1 MAPLAQVVRHTEARS
16 AWRPASERLR
26 VLTVGRSMRLSLAI
40 RMLRTGGL
48 AVHLEQVRRAADLL
62 PRLRADRVDLVL
74 LDLDQAGPGGLEGLH
89 DLCAMAPQVP
99 LVVLADLQDE
109 PEAIEALRAGA
120 QDYLIGEHLTPS
132 SAVRAVRC
140 ALERHRHLAL
150 LRDLSLRD
158 PLTGLY
164 NRRGFGAVAEAQL
177 RMARREGRRCLVVC
191 ADLDQLKAVN
201 DTWGHDAGDR
211 ALVAAAQVFHGSFR
225 DSDIV
230 ARFGGDEFVALAYH
244 AGADAVAA
252 LTRRIESGLAQAA
265 HALRLPH
272 PLRLSLGAVAF
283 DEPDPAALP
292 RLIAQADRLLYQRKQ
307 ARRNR
312 AAPAVPPPGR

>member
-1 MAPLAQVVRHTEARS
+1 MASLAQVVRHSTVQP
-16 AWRPASERLR
+16 AWRPAAERLR
-26 VLTVGRSMRLSLAI
+26 VLTVGRGMRVSLAV

-48 AVHLEQVRRAADLL
+48 AVHVEHVRRVADLL
-62 PRLRADRVDLVL
+62 PRLRAGRVDLVL
-74 LDLDQAGPGGLEGLH
+74 LDLDQAGSVGLEGLH
-89 DLCAMAPQVP
+89 DLSAVAPQVP
-99 LVVLADLQDE
+99 LVLLADLQQE
-109 PEAIEALRAGA
+109 PEAVEALRAGA

-132 SAVRAVRC
+132 AAVRAVRC

-177 RMARREGRRCLVVC
+177 RMARREGRRCLVMC
-191 ADLDQLKAVN
+191 ADLDHLKTIN

-211 ALVAAAQVFHGSFR
+211 ALVAAAQVFQGSLR

-230 ARFGGDEFVALAYH
+230 ARFGGDEFVALAY
-244 AGADAVAA
+244 DANQDCVQAV
-252 LTRRIESGLAQAA
+252 TRRIETGLAQAVE
-265 HALRLPH
+265 ALRLPH

-283 DEPDPAALP
+283 DAPDPAALP
-292 RLIAQADRLLYQRKQ
+292 RLIEQADRLLYRCKQ
-307 ARRNR
+307 ARRN
-312 AAPAVPPPGR
+312 PAGPARG